1 MFELSNAHCVNDLEE
16 TIDSYSI
23 FAILNYDSISAG
35 VKPAQ
40 LLKQDRQQGC
50 PARHAPS
57 MRSRSE

>member
-40 LLKQDRQQGC
+40 LLKQDRQ
-50 PARHAPS
+50 
-57 MRSRSE
+57 